1 MAIKEQE
8 AVKAP
13 PVEVTAV
20 AEPYPDGQKITKA
33 ILTFQDALPDLS
45 EIVVKGRTVTGRR
58 AEGKTVTLELSPE
71 DEGADVLPQPPFGGP
86 PPKQGGHRPG
96 GPEKGGGPGEKRRGI
111 PERRRRPV
119 QVTVRVPGWPE
130 DIPSVKAVQPL
141 VDDFIQDVYEGIA
154 YNLYIPKDYD
164 ESRRYPIVLFI
175 PDASANGDD
184 VLLTLVQGIG
194 ATCWVTPE
202 EQAKHPCFVLA
213 PQLDHS
219 VRLTSNDHQASPK
232 LEVIKRLL
240 DSIVERFSID
250 RGRIYAT
257 GQSQGC
263 MASCEL
269 NIRYPEYFAAS
280 MLVSGHWDIEKM
292 TKLTNCRFLIGLSEG
307 GRGEYPNM
315 TAIAEGL
322 AANGVNVATVRLNF
336 RDGWEINNAKV
347 REAGAGAQVV
357 YAVFDKETAFPD
369 DGKQRPD
376 IAHHNRGWEL
386 TYAMEA
392 ARDWLFA
399 QHK

>member
-1 MAIKEQE
+1 MAISEQK
-8 AVKAP
+8 AVP

-33 ILTFQDALPDLS
+33 ILTFRNTLPDIS
-45 EIVVKGRTVTGRR
+45 QIVVKDRTVTGRS
-58 AEGKTVTLELSPE
+58 ADGKIVTLELSPE
-71 DEGADVLPQPPFGGP
+71 DEGADVLPQPPLGKP
-86 PPKQGGHRPG
+86 PRKPDGSKPDGQ
-96 GPEKGGGPGEKRRGI
+96 EKPRGI

-119 QVTVRVPGWPE
+119 QVTVRLPGWPE
-130 DIPSVKAVQPL
+130 DIPSVKAVQLL
-141 VDDFIQDVYEGIA
+141 VDDFIQDIYEGIP

-213 PQLDHS
+213 PQIDHS

-232 LEVIKRLL
+232 LEAIKHLL
-240 DSIVERFSID
+240 DSVVERFSID

-263 MASCEL
+263 MAACEL
-269 NIRYPEYFAAS
+269 NIHYPDYFAAS

-292 TKLTNCRFLIGLSEG
+292 TKLTDCRFFIGLSEG

-315 TAIAEGL
+315 TAITEGL
-322 AANGVNVATVRLNF
+322 AANGVKVATVRLNF
-336 RDGWEINNAKV
+336 RDGWQVNNAKV
-347 REAGAGAQVV
+347 REAAVGAQVV
-357 YAVFDKETAFPD
+357 YAVFDKATAFPD

-386 TYAMEA
+386 TYDMEA

>member
-1 MAIKEQE
+1 MVIEEIKS
-8 AVKAP
+8 VKTP

-20 AEPYPDGQKITKA
+20 AQPYPDGQKITKA
-33 ILTFQDALPDLS
+33 ILAFREEVPDVS
-45 EIVVKGRTVTGRR
+45 QIVVRDRTVTGAKVDGRI
-58 AEGKTVTLELSPE
+58 VTLELSPE
-71 DEGADVLPQPPFGGP
+71 DERADVLPQPPFGGP
-86 PPKQGGHRPG
+86 PHKQDGPKPG
-96 GPEKGGGPGEKRRGI
+96 GPEKNEPKEKRRGI
-111 PERRRRPV
+111 PERHRRPIEV
-119 QVTVRVPGWPE
+119 VVHVPGWPE
-130 DIPSVKAVQPL
+130 DVRSSKAVQPL
-141 VDDFIQDVYEGIA
+141 VDDFIQDVYQNIQ
-154 YNLYIPKDYD
+154 YNLYIPKHYD
-164 ESRRYPIVLFI
+164 AGKQYPIVLFI
-175 PDASANGDD
+175 PDASANGSD
-184 VLLTLVQGIG
+184 VLLTLIQGTG

-219 VRLTSNDHQASPK
+219 VHLTSNDHQASPE
-232 LEVIKRLL
+232 LEVIKDLL
-240 DSIVERFSID
+240 DSIIDRFSID
-250 RGRIYAT
+250 RSRIYTT

-269 NIRYPEYFAAS
+269 NIRYPDYFAAS

-292 TKLTNCRFLIGLSEG
+292 TKLTNCRFFIGLSEG

-322 AANGVNVATVRLNF
+322 AANGVKVATVRLNF

-347 REAGAGAQVV
+347 RQAAAGAQVMYV
-357 YAVFDKETAFPD
+357 IFDKDTAFPD
-369 DGKQRPD
+369 DGRQRPD

-386 TYAMEA
+386 TYDMEA